1 MQPGD
6 LCKPLLGLNK
16 AQLPL
21 PSSPTPHLVSQSPFV
36 SFPPPL
42 FVSLCLSLAQDWLLL
57 FQVSAKSYLSR
68 KAFPE
73 TSWWNVHFSCGLSS
87 SAVAAFPRVP
97 HGTPTIHH
105 KFCVTCLSHTRT
117 CELCEDWVTSI
128 YSPVYPPQPAQD
140 LAHTW
145 KLIKCFLSE

>member
-6 LCKPLLGLNK
+6 LLKLLLGLNK
-16 AQLPL
+16 AQLLL
-21 PSSPTPHLVSQSPFV
+21 PSSPTPPSVSQSHFV
-36 SFPPPL
+36 SFPLPL

-97 HGTPTIHH
+97 HGTTIIHH
-105 KFCVTCLSHTRT
+105 KFCVDLFIPHTD
-117 CELCEDWVTSI
+117 LWALWGWVTSI